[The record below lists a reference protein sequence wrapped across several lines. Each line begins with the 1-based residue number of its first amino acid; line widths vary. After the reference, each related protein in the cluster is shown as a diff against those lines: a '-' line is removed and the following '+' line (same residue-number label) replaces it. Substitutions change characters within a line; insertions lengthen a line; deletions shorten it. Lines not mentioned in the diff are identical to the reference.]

1 MKTILV
7 PTDFSKNA
15 HNAMRYAA
23 GLASQVEA
31 KIIIAH
37 IIHLP
42 VAPLESGMVITP
54 DMHLEEDF
62 SLELGTLANNLR
74 QEYNNQFAIET
85 ICQYGY
91 LTGDLNDLVK
101 THQVDLVVM
110 GTHGATNFLDKLIG
124 TNSSEFSKSAVCP
137 VLIIPAVAQ
146 FKQIKHIAYASD
158 FESEE
163 GVFLRQLFSIAQ
175 LFQAKV
181 SIINVIDDK
190 ELNILSDTQV
200 VEDITSQFPEVVYSI
215 AQMRIHDVLEGLH
228 AFVEESQADVLAV
241 SIHKRGFFDEL
252 FHSSI
257 SKKLIYHTTSPLLT
271 LPENPYQKSWESTST
286 HSPYSSI

>member
-7 PTDFSKNA
+7 PTDFSDNA
-15 HNAMRYAA
+15 HNALRYAA
-23 GLASQVEA
+23 NLASQVEA
-31 KIIIAH
+31 KIILVH

-62 SLELGTLANNLR
+62 SLELDSLANNLR
-74 QEYNNQFAIET
+74 QEHKDRFVVET

-110 GTHGATNFLDKLIG
+110 GTLGATNFLDKLMG
-124 TNSSEFSKSAVCP
+124 TNSSEFSKSALCP
-137 VLIIPAVAQ
+137 VLIIPAMAH
-146 FKQIKHIAYASD
+146 FEKINHIAYASD

-163 GVFLRQLFSIAQ
+163 EVFLQQLFGIAQ
-175 LFQAKV
+175 SFKAQV
-181 SIINVIDDK
+181 SIVNVMDDQ
-190 ELNILSDTQV
+190 ELNILSDTEV
-200 VEDITSQFPEVVYSI
+200 VEDITTHFPDIVYSI
-215 AQMRIHDVLEGLH
+215 AQIRLDDVVEGLH

-241 SIHKRGFFDEL
+241 SIHKRGFFEEL

-257 SKKLIYHTTSPLLT
+257 SKKLIYHTTLPLLT
-271 LPENPYQKSWESTST
+271 LPEKPYHRSWENTSAHSSTS
-286 HSPYSSI
+286 SM